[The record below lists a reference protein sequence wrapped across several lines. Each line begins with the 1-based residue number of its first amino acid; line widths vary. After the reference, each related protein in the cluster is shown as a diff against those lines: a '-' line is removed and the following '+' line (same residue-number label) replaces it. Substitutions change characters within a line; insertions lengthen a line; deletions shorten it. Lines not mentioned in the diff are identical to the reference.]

1 MAIRFFIDTLSYL
14 LKGGRAY
21 YTWVGVLGL
30 LVLPW
35 LYTAYQQLIVK
46 GLIVTGFTDQ
56 ISWAIYE
63 GNFIFLVGVAAAA
76 VTVVFPYYVY
86 KYKPLKDVVLIG
98 EMLAITAVILVIL
111 FIIFHMGRPDRLWHI
126 IPVIGIFNFPNSM
139 LTWDVIVLNVYLL
152 LNIVCGFY
160 GMYKRYSGQPINDG
174 FYLPLVFIA
183 IVWAPSIHIV
193 TAFLIN
199 TMPARPMW
207 FHSLMPIKFLATA
220 FSSGPALIILTLL
233 VLRRYA
239 RFEVPDEGINLLSQ
253 IMLWCLGISLL
264 LVFSEIVTELYPS
277 TEHVFQLKYALL
289 GMHGLSKIV
298 PWLWVSYII
307 MVGSFVIL
315 LFPSIRKNYKV
326 LPVICAVLFFGIWVD
341 KGMALVIPGMVP
353 SPIGEFT
360 EYTPTWIELTNVV
373 GTWAVGA
380 LLYTFLVKGAVGVML
395 GEIIHPTA
403 VGKEVLHH

>member
-1 MAIRFFIDTLSYL
+1 MAIRFFIDSLSYI

-35 LYTAYQQLIVK
+35 LYGAYQQLILK
-46 GLIVTGFTDQ
+46 GMIVAGFTDQ

-126 IPVIGIFNFPNSM
+126 IPGIGIFNFPNSM
-139 LTWDVIVLNVYLL
+139 LTWDVLVLNGYLF

-160 GMYKRYSGQPINDG
+160 GMYKKYSGQPINDG

-199 TMPARPMW
+199 TMPPRPMW
-207 FHSLMPIKFLATA
+207 FHSMMPIKFLATA

-233 VLRRYA
+233 VLRKYT

-264 LVFSEIVTELYPS
+264 LVFSEVVTELYPS
-277 TEHVFQLKYALL
+277 TEHAFQLKYALL

-298 PWLWVSYII
+298 PWLWASYII
-307 MVGSFVIL
+307 MIGSFVIL

-353 SPIGEFT
+353 SPIGELT
-360 EYTPTWIELTNVV
+360 EYTPEWIELINVV